1 MNLEHRI
8 SSEESPK
15 PEISFARFLFNLAV
29 PIKGEKVLYNR
40 LREGGVSAIESIVPT
55 MMMATIKY
63 AIPVSIIYETLKPY
77 L

>member
-8 SSEESPK
+8 SSEEPSN
-15 PEISFARFLFNLAV
+15 PEVSFTRFLFNLAI

-40 LREGGVSAIESIVPT
+40 LRERGLSTIESIVPT

-63 AIPVSIIYETLKPY
+63 VIPVSIIYEILKLY